1 MAGCFHLGSV
11 IIMESSGGLL
21 SAASNGS
28 APTRESFRF
37 NRRQSIVL
45 VSFCT
50 VFGAAAQILIK
61 SGANTLPSTSF
72 SAIFT
77 NLPLLAETLTAMVT
91 SLPILTGYGLYAIVT
106 ALLVLALRDGELSIL
121 YPVIS
126 LTYVWVTF
134 LSLAFLGESLNLY
147 KILGICIIVAGVGV
161 LGKDGKK

>member
-1 MAGCFHLGSV
+1 
-11 IIMESSGGLL
+11 
-21 SAASNGS
+21 
-28 APTRESFRF
+28 
-37 NRRQSIVL
+37 
-45 VSFCT
+45 
-50 VFGAAAQILIK
+50 
-61 SGANTLPSTSF
+61 LPSTSF